1 MWKALQKSN
10 NIQLIIFIVKMASN
24 EDHVVKTR
32 LLLDGDGGGDDRR
45 LNNLAKQVKINSFL
59 ILKS

>member
-1 MWKALQKSN
+1 
-10 NIQLIIFIVKMASN
+10 MASN

-59 ILKS
+59 IFKF

>member
-1 MWKALQKSN
+1 
-10 NIQLIIFIVKMASN
+10 MASN

-45 LNNLAKQVKINSFL
+45 LNNLAKQVKN
-59 ILKS
+59 LKT

>member
-1 MWKALQKSN
+1 VKGFIK
-10 NIQLIIFIVKMASN
+10 IEKYTIIFIVKMASN